1 MKVLV
6 VSYLLDPQRGG
17 GAATAALRLCQG
29 LAARGIEVVAVTTQ
43 DERQPHT
50 VTQDGIR
57 THTFRPRNL
66 YWVADKSR
74 QPWPKKVV
82 WQLIDIWNP
91 QVYRHLRA
99 IIQRERPDVV
109 HVHKMRGLSPAVW
122 SAAAAEQCVPIVHT
136 CHDYEVVSPEG
147 LLDSTVG
154 RMALAR
160 HPVLRPYQVARARW
174 SRAVHVITAP
184 SRFTLDTVTGLGFFD
199 RAQPLVVPNS
209 HGFRAAELA
218 SLTHAVSELP
228 GDTFNYLYLGRL
240 ETVKGIDVLLRAFA
254 TIAAAAPHVR
264 LDVAGDGSRGDAL
277 RAAYGGLSQVR
288 FHGHVAGEEK
298 RRLIA
303 AADALV
309 MPSIVREV
317 FGISIAEAYAFGK
330 PVIAARIGGM
340 PELVRP
346 GETGLLVEPGDE
358 AGLQEALCAL
368 AADPARVRA
377 MAPACAAAARAYT
390 LEAVTDSYLSAYEA
404 GRQPSARPAPARAEA
419 ARRRT
424 PNPEPA
430 KRDEQRG

>member
-29 LAARGIEVVAVTTQ
+29 LAERGVEVVAVTTHA
-43 DERQPHT
+43 ERQPREA
-50 VTQDGIR
+50 TQDGIR
-57 THTFRPRNL
+57 TYAFRPRNL
-66 YWVADKSR
+66 YWVADKGG
-74 QPWPKKVV
+74 QPWPKKVA

-122 SAAAAEQCVPIVHT
+122 SAAAAEGCVPIVHT
-136 CHDYEVVSPEG
+136 CHDYEAVSPEG
-147 LLDSTVG
+147 LLDSAVG

-160 HPVLRPYQVARARW
+160 HPILRPYQAARARW
-174 SRAVHVITAP
+174 SRAVHVVTAP
-184 SRFTLDTVTGLGFFD
+184 SRFTLETITGLGFFD
-199 RAQPLVVPNS
+199 RAQAVVVPNS

-218 SLTHAVSELP
+218 GLTDAAAEPTP
-228 GDTFNYLYLGRL
+228 GDTFRYLYLGRL
-240 ETVKGIDVLLRAFA
+240 ETVKGIDVLLPAFA
-254 TIAAAAPHVR
+254 AIAAALPHVQ
-264 LDVAGDGSRGDAL
+264 LDVAGDGSRGAAL
-277 RAAYGGLSQVR
+277 RAAYGELPQVR
-288 FHGHVAGEEK
+288 FHGHVAGEAK

-346 GETGLLVEPGDE
+346 GQTGLLVEPGDV
-358 AGLQEALCAL
+358 AGLQEALCVL
-368 AADPARVRA
+368 AADRARTQA

-390 LEAVTDSYLSAYEA
+390 LEAVADGYLSAYEA
-404 GRQPSARPAPARAEA
+404 GRQQAS
-419 ARRRT
+419 
-424 PNPEPA
+424 
-430 KRDEQRG
+430 

>member
-29 LAARGIEVVAVTTQ
+29 LAERGVEVVAVTSH
-43 DERQPHT
+43 DERQPRT

-57 THTFRPRNL
+57 THAFRPRNL

-82 WQLIDIWNP
+82 WQLIDTWNP

-160 HPVLRPYQVARARW
+160 HPVLRPYQAARAWW

-199 RAQPLVVPNS
+199 RARPLVVPNS

-218 SLTHAVSELP
+218 SLTHTVSEPP

-254 TIAAAAPHVR
+254 AIAAAAPHVR

-288 FHGHVAGEEK
+288 FHGHVAGDEK

-346 GETGLLVEPGDE
+346 GQTGLLVEPGDE

-368 AADPARVRA
+368 AADRDRARA

-390 LEAVTDSYLSAYEA
+390 LEAVTDSYLSAYET
-404 GRQPSARPAPARAEA
+404 GRQPSARPAPTRAEA
-419 ARRRT
+419 ARQRVA
-424 PNPEPA
+424 NPEQA

>member
-1 MKVLV
+1 
-6 VSYLLDPQRGG
+6 
-17 GAATAALRLCQG
+17 
-29 LAARGIEVVAVTTQ
+29 
-43 DERQPHT
+43 
-50 VTQDGIR
+50 
-57 THTFRPRNL
+57 
-66 YWVADKSR
+66 
-74 QPWPKKVV
+74 
-82 WQLIDIWNP
+82 
-91 QVYRHLRA
+91 
-99 IIQRERPDVV
+99 
-109 HVHKMRGLSPAVW
+109 
-122 SAAAAEQCVPIVHT
+122 
-136 CHDYEVVSPEG
+136 
-147 LLDSTVG
+147 
-154 RMALAR
+154 
-160 HPVLRPYQVARARW
+160 
-174 SRAVHVITAP
+174 
-184 SRFTLDTVTGLGFFD
+184 LDTVTGLGFFD
-199 RAQPLVVPNS
+199 RARPLVVPNS

-218 SLTHAVSELP
+218 SLTHTVSEPP

-254 TIAAAAPHVR
+254 AIAAAAPHVR

-288 FHGHVAGEEK
+288 FHGHVAGDEK

-346 GETGLLVEPGDE
+346 GQTGLLVEPGDE

-368 AADPARVRA
+368 AADRDRAWA

-390 LEAVTDSYLSAYEA
+390 LEAVTDSYLSAYET
-404 GRQPSARPAPARAEA
+404 GRQPSARPAPTRAEA
-419 ARRRT
+419 ARQRVA
-424 PNPEPA
+424 NPEQA

>member
-57 THTFRPRNL
+57 THAFRPRNL

-147 LLDSTVG
+147 LLDSAVG

-160 HPVLRPYQVARARW
+160 HPVLRPYQAARARW

-199 RAQPLVVPNS
+199 RARPLVVPNS

-218 SLTHAVSELP
+218 SLTHTVSEPP

-254 TIAAAAPHVR
+254 AIAAAAPHVR

-358 AGLQEALCAL
+358 AGLQEALGAL
-368 AADPARVRA
+368 AADRDRARA

-390 LEAVTDSYLSAYEA
+390 LEAVTDSYLSAYET
-404 GRQPSARPAPARAEA
+404 GRQPSARPAPTRAEA

>member
-29 LAARGIEVVAVTTQ
+29 LVERGVEVVALTTH
-43 DERQPHT
+43 DEPQPRT
-50 VTQDGIR
+50 ATQDGIR
-57 THTFRPRNL
+57 IHAFRPRNL

-91 QVYRHLRA
+91 QVYRYLRA
-99 IIQRERPDVV
+99 IIERERPDVV

-122 SAAAAEQCVPIVHT
+122 SAAAAEQCAPIVQT
-136 CHDYEVVSPEG
+136 CHDYEAVSPEG
-147 LLDSTVG
+147 LLDSAVG
-154 RMALAR
+154 RMALER
-160 HPVLRPYQVARARW
+160 HPALRPYQAARARA
-174 SRAVHVITAP
+174 SRAVHVVTAP

-199 RAQPLVVPNS
+199 RARPVVVPNS

-218 SLTHAVSELP
+218 GLADAAGRP
-228 GDTFNYLYLGRL
+228 GDDTFRYLYLGRL

-254 TIAAAAPHVR
+254 AIAAAVPHVR

-277 RAAYGGLSQVR
+277 RATYGGLPQVR

-340 PELVRP
+340 PELVRA
-346 GETGLLVEPGDE
+346 GQTGLLVEPGDE
-358 AGLQEALCAL
+358 AGLQEALGAL
-368 AADPARVRA
+368 AADRARTRA

-390 LEAVTDSYLSAYEA
+390 LEAVTEQYLNAYEA
-404 GRQPSARPAPARAEA
+404 GRQPSPQATAAPAGAS
-419 ARRRT
+419 
-424 PNPEPA
+424 PGMN
-430 KRDEQRG
+430 Q

>member
-29 LAARGIEVVAVTTQ
+29 LAERGVEVVAVTSH
-43 DERQPHT
+43 DERQPRT

-57 THTFRPRNL
+57 THAFRPRNL

-82 WQLIDIWNP
+82 WQLIDTWNP
-91 QVYRHLRA
+91 QVYRYLRA

-147 LLDSTVG
+147 LLDSAVG

-160 HPVLRPYQVARARW
+160 HPVLRPYQAARAWW

-199 RAQPLVVPNS
+199 RARPLVVPNS

-218 SLTHAVSELP
+218 SLTHAISEPP

-254 TIAAAAPHVR
+254 AIAAAAPHVR

-288 FHGHVAGEEK
+288 FHGHVAGDEK

-346 GETGLLVEPGDE
+346 GQTGLLVEPGDE
-358 AGLQEALCAL
+358 AGLQEALGAL
-368 AADPARVRA
+368 AADRDRARA

-390 LEAVTDSYLSAYEA
+390 LEAVTDSYLSAYET
-404 GRQPSARPAPARAEA
+404 GRQPSARPAPTRAEA
-419 ARRRT
+419 ARQRVA
-424 PNPEPA
+424 NPEQA

>member
-1 MKVLV
+1 
-6 VSYLLDPQRGG
+6 
-17 GAATAALRLCQG
+17 
-29 LAARGIEVVAVTTQ
+29 
-43 DERQPHT
+43 
-50 VTQDGIR
+50 
-57 THTFRPRNL
+57 
-66 YWVADKSR
+66 
-74 QPWPKKVV
+74 
-82 WQLIDIWNP
+82 
-91 QVYRHLRA
+91 
-99 IIQRERPDVV
+99 
-109 HVHKMRGLSPAVW
+109 
-122 SAAAAEQCVPIVHT
+122 
-136 CHDYEVVSPEG
+136 
-147 LLDSTVG
+147 
-154 RMALAR
+154 
-160 HPVLRPYQVARARW
+160 
-174 SRAVHVITAP
+174 
-184 SRFTLDTVTGLGFFD
+184 
-199 RAQPLVVPNS
+199 
-209 HGFRAAELA
+209 
-218 SLTHAVSELP
+218 
-228 GDTFNYLYLGRL
+228 
-240 ETVKGIDVLLRAFA
+240 
-254 TIAAAAPHVR
+254 VR

-277 RAAYGGLSQVR
+277 RVAYGGLSQVR